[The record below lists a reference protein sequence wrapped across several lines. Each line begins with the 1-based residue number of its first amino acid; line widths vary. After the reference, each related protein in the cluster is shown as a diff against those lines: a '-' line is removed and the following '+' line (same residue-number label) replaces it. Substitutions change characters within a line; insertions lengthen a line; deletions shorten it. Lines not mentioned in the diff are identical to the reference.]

1 MNKRFT
7 LILLIFIIAT
17 TSFSQESP
25 EMFAQYQDSSVYRI
39 VIKTQNFNGTENIAL
54 DNFTIKFK
62 NGETKVYYIRYGDM
76 LISSLTIP
84 YSMLDRFIEF
94 EKQVRSVKCKVSDCV
109 DSILFDDG
117 KEKIEI
123 PIDILYEELVSSL
136 MIELEQT
143 E

>member
-1 MNKRFT
+1 MSNY
-7 LILLIFIIAT
+7 LLLLFLSFSLSAT
-17 TSFSQESP
+17 TKAQSSSLFT
-25 EMFAQYQDSSVYRI
+25 QYQDSSVYRI
-39 VIKTQNFNGTENIAL
+39 VMKTQNFNGTENIAL

-94 EKQVRSVKCKVSDCV
+94 EKQVRSVKCTDSDCV

-117 KEKIEI
+117 NEKFEI

-143 E
+143 D